1 MLLKIIIAGLIVAS
15 TIFAAFFFNTKSID
29 SKHLKYRNY
38 RRAVNAE
45 GARKDDLAFYY
56 AFMKNQ
62 QNAVWHYKRLFGV
75 SSKCAARVVDEI
87 ELACLVKEHKDKKLK
102 GNSL

>member
-1 MLLKIIIAGLIVAS
+1 MLLKIIIAGLIVIS
-15 TIFAAFFFNTKSID
+15 TIFAAFFINTRSID
-29 SKHLKYRNY
+29 NKHLKYRNY

-62 QNAVWHYKRLFGV
+62 RNAVWHYKRLFGV
-75 SSKCAARVVDEI
+75 SGKCAARVVDEI

-102 GNSL
+102 SNSL

>member
-1 MLLKIIIAGLIVAS
+1 MLLQIIIAGLIVAS
-15 TIFAAFFFNTKSID
+15 TICAGLFLNTKSID

-62 QNAVWHYKRLFGV
+62 RNAVWHYKRLFGV
-75 SSKCAARVVDEI
+75 SSKCAAKVVDEI
-87 ELACLVKEHKDKKLK
+87 ELACLVKEHKDKKPK
-102 GNSL
+102 GSSL